1 MSVDE
6 SVALLGQQA
15 TALLRAQWGADV
27 VLETPIVLKD
37 ATRNRIVRYA
47 VAGAALPGRQSV
59 IVKQITREA
68 ARGFTDWAGLAFLT
82 GVPGTAGLSPR
93 FYAGDPA
100 AGFFVMQDMGG
111 SRSLD
116 DVLRGDDPAAV
127 WTGFLA
133 LARQTARLHGLTLNR
148 EAAFTQARADL
159 PEAGALTRHAEAAR
173 WQAGLDGVYDWL
185 AAVDC
190 PAPAGLAACC
200 ARIAGV
206 YADPGPFLTF
216 THGDMAPTNNHLV
229 DGHISLVDFEYGA
242 FRHALYDMTCW
253 QMLCPLPEDLVAAIS
268 ATYRAALAPYC
279 PAVQDADGYAAAWAD
294 LCAYRGLAMLQWI
307 PPGILE
313 ANRSWVDDWTMR
325 EAVLATVE
333 QLREV
338 SAPFPDRAPLTA
350 AAAALAQTLRRRW
363 PEFTTVL
370 PRWPALRLQGYR
382 M

>member
-15 TALLRAQWGADV
+15 TAVLRRQWGADI
-27 VLETPIVLKD
+27 VLKTPVVLKD

-47 VAGAALPGRQSV
+47 VAGAAPPGRQSV

-68 ARGFTDWAGLAFLT
+68 TRGFTDWAGLAFLT

-100 AGFFVMQDMGG
+100 AGFFVMQDLGG

-127 WTGFLA
+127 WAGFLA

-159 PEAGALTRHAEAAR
+159 PEADALTRHAEAAR
-173 WQAGLDGVYDWL
+173 WRAGLSRVDDWL
-185 AAVDC
+185 AAVDY

-200 ARIAGV
+200 ARIADV

-216 THGDMAPTNNHLV
+216 THGDMAPTNNHLA

-242 FRHALYDMTCW
+242 FRHALYDVTCW

-268 ATYRAALAPYC
+268 ATYRAALAQFC
-279 PAVQDADGYAAAWAD
+279 PAAQDADQYAAAWAD
-294 LCAYRGLAMLQWI
+294 LCAYRGLVMLQWI
-307 PPGILE
+307 SPGILE

-325 EAVLATVE
+325 EAVLTTTE
-333 QLREV
+333 RLRDV

-350 AAAALAQTLRRRW
+350 AAAALARALRRRW

-370 PRWPALRLQGYR
+370 PHWPALRLNS
-382 M
+382 